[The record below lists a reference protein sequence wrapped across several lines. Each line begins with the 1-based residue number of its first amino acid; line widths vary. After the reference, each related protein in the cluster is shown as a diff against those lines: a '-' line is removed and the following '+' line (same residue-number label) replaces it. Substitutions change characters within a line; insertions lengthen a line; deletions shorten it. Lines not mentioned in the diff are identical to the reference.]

1 MKAVDEGRG
10 QSSGHTQEIQR
21 IGSHVTV
28 TVDGKRDHRFY
39 PNRNQDYSGIVF
51 LLSLSSLV
59 GGGCTV
65 GAGV

>member
-28 TVDGKRDHRFY
+28 TVTEKDHRFY